1 MGKKMYEEAIPPV
14 TTGNSGMHNII
25 SAGTIIMGNIY
36 TESDFRVDGEIEGEI
51 ACNEKLILGKT
62 SRVKGKV
69 SASYVEVFGE
79 VEGSVMAE
87 TLEVKSSARIQGDI
101 AAQSLEMEP
110 NALFDGS
117 CTMLK
122 KTNAEKP
129 SSYFLSE

>member
-1 MGKKMYEEAIPPV
+1 MGKKMNEEITPPV
-14 TTGNSGMHNII
+14 STGNSGMLNII
-25 SAGTIIMGNIY
+25 SAGTIIIGNVY
-36 TESDFRVDGEIEGEI
+36 TESDFRVDGEIDGEI

-101 AAQSLEMEP
+101 SAQSLEMEP
-110 NALFDGS
+110 DALFDGTCS
-117 CTMLK
+117 MLK
-122 KTNAEKP
+122 KKNADRP
-129 SSYFLSE
+129 SYFLSE

>member
-1 MGKKMYEEAIPPV
+1 MGKKMNEEITPPV
-14 TTGNSGMHNII
+14 STGNSGMLNII
-25 SAGTIIMGNIY
+25 SAGTIIIGNVY
-36 TESDFRVDGEIEGEI
+36 TESDFRVDGEIDGEI

-101 AAQSLEMEP
+101 SAQSLEMEP
-110 NALFDGS
+110 DALFDGTCS
-117 CTMLK
+117 MLK
-122 KTNAEKP
+122 KKNADKP
-129 SSYFLSE
+129 SYFLSE